1 MSAKHAEQEQERRR
15 PSVVHLDE
23 WVTPDVTDDRQLA
36 EATRDRGVDRN
47 RRMLAQMPRG
57 DSARLVVRPD
67 LTFNGVKIFSA
78 TMFAPREQLGETV
91 TAWMAANPQLIVT
104 EFVVT
109 QSSDSQFHCVAITV
123 FYWERLMS
131 R

>member
-1 MSAKHAEQEQERRR
+1 LCAI
-15 PSVVHLDE
+15 
-23 WVTPDVTDDRQLA
+23 RQRYDGTGSTLA
-36 EATRDRGVDRN
+36 E
-47 RRMLAQMPRG
+47 MPR
-57 DSARLVVRPD
+57 DASAGLVVRPD
-67 LTFNGVKIFSA
+67 LTFNGVKVFSA

-91 TAWMAANPQLIVT
+91 TAWMAANPQLTVT

-123 FYWERLMS
+123 FYFEKVTR

>member
-1 MSAKHAEQEQERRR
+1 MSRR
-15 PSVVHLDE
+15 PALVRPPSPVYARFGSVTHAVGVRCLHMAR
-23 WVTPDVTDDRQLA
+23 DV
-36 EATRDRGVDRN
+36 
-47 RRMLAQMPRG
+47 
-57 DSARLVVRPD
+57 SAGLVVRPD
-67 LTFNGVKIFSA
+67 LMFNGVKVFSA

-91 TAWMAANPQLIVT
+91 TQWMAANPQLTVT

-123 FYWERLMS
+123 FYWEKLPR

>member
-1 MSAKHAEQEQERRR
+1 MIAPRCSSGPAAGLCAIRQRCDGTG
-15 PSVVHLDE
+15 STLDE
-23 WVTPDVTDDRQLA
+23 
-36 EATRDRGVDRN
+36 
-47 RRMLAQMPRG
+47 MPR
-57 DSARLVVRPD
+57 DASAGLVVRPD
-67 LTFNGVKIFSA
+67 LMFNGVKVFSA

-91 TAWMAANPQLIVT
+91 TAWMAANPQLTVT

-123 FYWERLMS
+123 FYWERVAK